1 MTVWSDERIEAALAG
16 LADELVVPD
25 GPLDTVRPGRGHR
38 PERVLIG
45 VAAAVIVLALVLSAV
60 PAGRRAVAGW
70 LGLGRVRVERIDPG
84 LERPPESGFVDGV
97 APLDVDVALA
107 AAGVEEPALD
117 GAGLG
122 RPEAAGRPPEGGVVL
137 TWDDGATTLWV
148 RRPDEGDDVGLVKQ
162 LIADAVAEP
171 VEGIGEA
178 AILIEG
184 DHVLATPART
194 VAADRVLWW
203 VVDDVEHRLETD
215 RSRADLLEMGRTL
228 AG

>member
-25 GPLDTVRPGRGHR
+25 GPLDTDGPDRGRRPGRA
-38 PERVLIG
+38 LLAL
-45 VAAAVIVLALVLSAV
+45 AAAVLVLALVLAAV

-84 LERPPESGFVDGV
+84 LEVPPESGFVDGV
-97 APLDVDVALA
+97 APLDVGDALGAAGVQDGALA
-107 AAGVEEPALD
+107 AAG
-117 GAGLG
+117 LG
-122 RPEAAGRPPEGGVVL
+122 RPAAAGRPPEGGVVL

-148 RRPDEGDDVGLVKQ
+148 RRPDEGDEAGLVKKR
-162 LIADAVAEP
+162 IADAVAEP
-171 VEGIGEA
+171 IEGIGEA
-178 AILIEG
+178 AILIDG

-215 RSRADLLEMGRTL
+215 RSRADLLDMGRTL